1 MIRLRLLISK
11 PKKSQASIVNINL
24 IIETEQTERR
34 MEKYPSYAD
43 VTK

>member
-1 MIRLRLLISK
+1 MIREILLISK

-24 IIETEQTERR
+24 IIESEQTEQRV
-34 MEKYPSYAD
+34 EKYPSYAD